1 MVYRLE
7 PYPTAARGQRLVKE
21 GRLSTHRSI
30 ALSQLPD
37 SSCAE
42 ELHAGVSRLRFAPPL
57 EAAFRQHHLTR
68 VRVRTRTWAV
78 VTALFALTF
87 TTLQV
92 RAEGLLHPASLLD
105 LLILPFSLLVAYLPW
120 SRFYLTHYLQIAR
133 FATPIASAMTA
144 PFSALAASQG
154 QYEVLVLFALQIVGV
169 FQFTGLLF
177 RAALFTCVAMTIGF
191 AVGAVLWMAPEDV
204 GKFVFTMALATTIGG
219 FAVRD
224 SEKVARTQFLEDRLL
239 RELME
244 RDPLTGLKNRRSF
257 DEHLQ
262 RIWMQAQRD
271 ARTMAVLMV
280 DADDFKAY
288 NDTYGHQ
295 AGDEVLR
302 RIGGVLSSYG
312 RRPLDLVARYG
323 GEEFALIMNDVSP
336 EHAAKVAE
344 QLRSAVAA
352 MGIVHACAR
361 ATGVVT
367 LSVGVAVGRP
377 VLGRTP
383 DGLLQL
389 ADEALY
395 EAKAAGRNRVVVK
408 GQDAYNVL
416 DSGVFHSPREL
427 RAKATG

>member
-1 MVYRLE
+1 M
-7 PYPTAARGQRLVKE
+7 
-21 GRLSTHRSI
+21 
-30 ALSQLPD
+30 
-37 SSCAE
+37 
-42 ELHAGVSRLRFAPPL
+42 
-57 EAAFRQHHLTR
+57 
-68 VRVRTRTWAV
+68 RTRTWAV
-78 VTALFALTF
+78 VTAIFSLAF

-92 RAEGLLHPASLLD
+92 KAEGFLSPGSLLD
-105 LLILPFSLLVAYLPW
+105 LSILPFSMLVAYLPW

-133 FATPIASAMTA
+133 FATPIASALTA

-177 RAALFTCVAMTIGF
+177 RAALFTCVAMVVGF
-191 AVGAVLWMAPEDV
+191 AVGAVMWMSPEEV
-204 GKFVFTMALATTIGG
+204 GKFVFTMSLATAIGG
-219 FAVRD
+219 VAVRD

-244 RDPLTGLKNRRSF
+244 RDPLTALKNRRSF

-271 ARTMAVLMV
+271 NRTMAVLMV
-280 DADDFKAY
+280 DADDFKKY

-302 RIGGVLSSYG
+302 RIGAVLREFG

-323 GEEFALIMNDVSP
+323 GEEFALIMNDVTV

-344 QLRSAVAA
+344 QLRAAVAA
-352 MGIVHACAR
+352 MDIAHASGR
-361 ATGVVT
+361 GPGVVT

-383 DGLLQL
+383 EGLLQM

-408 GQDAYNVL
+408 GQEAYNAL
-416 DSGVFHSPREL
+416 DSGVFHSPRDL
-427 RAKATG
+427 RGRVRG

>member
-1 MVYRLE
+1 M
-7 PYPTAARGQRLVKE
+7 
-21 GRLSTHRSI
+21 
-30 ALSQLPD
+30 
-37 SSCAE
+37 
-42 ELHAGVSRLRFAPPL
+42 SRLGFASPL
-57 EAAFRQHHLTR
+57 EAAFRQHHLIR

-78 VTALFALTF
+78 VTAVFALTF
-87 TTLQV
+87 TTLQF

-105 LLILPFSLLVAYLPW
+105 LFILPFSLLVAYLPW

-133 FATPIASAMTA
+133 FATPIASALTA

-177 RAALFTCVAMTIGF
+177 RAALFTCVAMVIGF
-191 AVGAVLWMAPEDV
+191 AVGAVMWMAPEEA
-204 GKFVFTMALATTIGG
+204 GKFIFTMALATAIGG
-219 FAVRD
+219 VAVRD
-224 SEKVARTQFLEDRLL
+224 SEKVARTQFLEDRML

-271 ARTMAVLMV
+271 NRTMAVLMV
-280 DADDFKAY
+280 DADDFKKY
-288 NDTYGHQ
+288 NDNYGHQ

-302 RIGGVLSSYG
+302 RIGGVLREFG

-336 EHAAKVAE
+336 EHAAKVGE
-344 QLRSAVAA
+344 QLRAAVAGL
-352 MGIVHACAR
+352 GIVHASAR
-361 ATGVVT
+361 TAGVVT
-367 LSVGVAVGRP
+367 LSVGVAVGKP

-383 DGLLQL
+383 QGLLQL

-395 EAKAAGRNRVVVK
+395 EAKAKGRNRVVVR
-408 GQDAYNVL
+408 GQDAFNML
-416 DSGVFHSPREL
+416 DSGVFHSPRTVRE
-427 RAKATG
+427 KATG